1 MKKRT
6 KRILSMLL
14 ALTMI
19 MGIFTGCG
27 AGASMEKITVSEM
40 LANVMEEND
49 GEAVIFTHVYDDND
63 NYKKSFSE
71 KTRWEPWNYDGE
83 TLSGLNAKDVNGES
97 VSGSKRPTLNE
108 FFSAVSYEKN
118 PGIYASGEPSWK
130 IDVSRENTPVEYM
143 QLNGCWYPSVFFG
156 KCEHVEID
164 GTSYMFFTSYI
175 YDNKDGLVSTHFTLI
190 KDTEYTKDKL
200 VVVDSTEDISTRT
213 WDLNNQFQDHAYIS
227 ELTDEDKATSGIED

>member
-1 MKKRT
+1 MK

-49 GEAVIFTHVYDDND
+49 GEAVIFTYVYDDDD

-71 KTRWEPWNYDGE
+71 KTRWTPWTYDGE
-83 TLSGLNAKDVNGES
+83 TLSALKAKDANGES
-97 VSGSKRPTLNE
+97 VSGSKSPTLNE
-108 FFSAVSYEKN
+108 FFSAVSYEIGDTSGK
-118 PGIYASGEPSWK
+118 PGKW
-130 IDVSRENTPVEYM
+130 IDISRADTPVEY
-143 QLNGCWYPSVFFG
+143 LYYDSPCVLFG
-156 KCEHVEID
+156 KCEHVAID
-164 GTSYMFFTSYI
+164 GVSYMFFTSYK
-175 YDNKDGLVSTHFTLI
+175 YDNKHGLESTHFTLI

-200 VVVDSTEDISTRT
+200 VVVDSTEDVQTRE
-213 WDLNNQFQDHAYIS
+213 WELDSQFFDHAYIS
-227 ELTDEDKATSGIED
+227 ELTDEDKAASGITD